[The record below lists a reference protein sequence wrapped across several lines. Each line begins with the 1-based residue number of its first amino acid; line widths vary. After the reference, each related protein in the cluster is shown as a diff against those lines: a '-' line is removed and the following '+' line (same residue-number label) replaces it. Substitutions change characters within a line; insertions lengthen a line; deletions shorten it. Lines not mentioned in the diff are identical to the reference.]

1 MTARLLKRTIGYY
14 DLRGEID
21 PDALKRSAVV
31 LASAS
36 ELNTV
41 RVGIFCVQGEHG
53 ARYYCRTQLG
63 WFFPSLFHIRIN
75 GNSELVPHPLRIA
88 GGVIALIFLALMVV
102 VSGVLVC
109 TKVIVSTID
118 VAVSAVLLL
127 LLLHALFLLFGLAF
141 LNVEKRVA
149 LSGLK
154 KYLK

>member
-1 MTARLLKRTIGYY
+1 MIARLLKSTIGYH

-21 PDALKRSAVV
+21 ADALKRSAVV

-36 ELNTV
+36 ELNTL
-41 RVGIFCVQGEHG
+41 RVGIFCVQGDHG
-53 ARYYCRTQLG
+53 VRYYCRSQLG
-63 WFFPSLFHIRIN
+63 WIFPSLFHIRID
-75 GNSELVPHPLRIA
+75 GNCELVPHPIRIA

-118 VAVSAVLLL
+118 VAVSAVLFL
-127 LLLHALFLLFGLAF
+127 LLLHAVFLLFGLAF

-149 LSGLK
+149 LSGFK